1 MQTCSECGSDNYYTV
16 SGQFF
21 GFERN
26 NYYFAFCNN
35 CGEQFTTNQPF
46 RLVDPE
52 RYGIVQ
58 NGILTIPMC
67 RELGS
72 TLGLQDPPLA
82 LRNIDEV
89 RGVIDFY
96 GKSVMQAQGKQI
108 KDSANSYLARKQ
120 QDYEGD
126 AYLEQIKKTISISLK
141 E

>member
-21 GFERN
+21 EFERN

-46 RLVDPE
+46 RLIDPE
-52 RYGIVQ
+52 RYGIVR
-58 NGILTIPMC
+58 NGIFTIPMC

-72 TLGLQDPPLA
+72 ILGLQDPPLA
-82 LRNIDEV
+82 FRNIDEV

-96 GKSVMQAQGKQI
+96 GKS
-108 KDSANSYLARKQ
+108 LARLRLRLTRQVQ
-120 QDYEGD
+120 QSKGSR
-126 AYLEQIKKTISISLK
+126 LWEQDGSDITTSNSTT
-141 E
+141 ER